1 MPEVIIADTSCLI
14 ILDKIG
20 RSDLLKSLYGKIS
33 ITKEIEKEFGLHL
46 PDWIVIQN
54 HDNNSSQLILEQTL
68 DKGEASAIA
77 LALKY
82 PNSLVIL
89 DDLKARKI
97 ASSLNLR
104 ITGTLGIMLKAKQ
117 KGIISDLKPL
127 IAELQKS
134 DFYISSSIIDS
145 LLEDY

>member
-1 MPEVIIADTSCLI
+1 M
-14 ILDKIG
+14 
-20 RSDLLKSLYGKIS
+20 
-33 ITKEIEKEFGLHL
+33 
-46 PDWIVIQN
+46 
-54 HDNNSSQLILEQTL
+54 
-68 DKGEASAIA
+68 
-77 LALKY
+77 
-82 PNSLVIL
+82 

-104 ITGTLGIMLKAKQ
+104 IIGTLGIMLKAKQ